1 MERPFYI
8 IRGNKNIFAVLHTP
22 RSITKKKG
30 IIFIHPYAEEKQYID
45 RIFVHFARLLCSRGY
60 FVMRFDFYGCGDSE
74 GNFEELTFESQI
86 SDIQSIS
93 NQFTRDTGIG
103 EISLFGVR
111 LGASIAIQYAGID
124 KNVSDLILWS
134 PIVNGAEYA
143 ETLLRN
149 KIFASFTENKKV
161 SKGKILNDLHS
172 EGRIDIGGYYLT
184 KNYYDYLNDLNVHN
198 NAPFCKGKIFIGLTK
213 SESSLNDNKYAFL
226 VQKLQNSGNKCD
238 FVATGDKS
246 YLDQHAFYE
255 WYFPHDL
262 INNTLDWITQL

>member
-1 MERPFYI
+1 MERPYYI

-22 RSITKKKG
+22 GSVINKKG
-30 IIFIHPYAEEKQYID
+30 IIFLHPYAEEKQYVD

-93 NQFTRDTGIG
+93 NQFIRDTGIG

-124 KNVSDLILWS
+124 KNINNLILWS

-143 ETLLRN
+143 ATLLRN
-149 KIFASFTENKKV
+149 KIFASFAEKKKISKEN
-161 SKGKILNDLHS
+161 ILNELYS
-172 EGRIDIGGYYLT
+172 EGRVDIDGYYLT
-184 KNYYDYLNDLNVHN
+184 KHYYDFLNDMNVTNSVHV
-198 NAPFCKGKIFIGLTK
+198 CKGNVFIGITK
-213 SESSLNDNKYAFL
+213 SESSFYGKYDFL
-226 VQKLQNSGNKCD
+226 VQQLQNNGIKCD
-238 FVATGDKS
+238 LVTTDDKM
-246 YLDQHAFYE
+246 YWNQHTFYE
-255 WYFPHDL
+255 LYFPHDL
-262 INNTLDWITQL
+262 INHTLDWISQL